1 MEQQTATETKV
12 ATTETKVAN
21 TETKVAAI
29 KRTIPNKQKS
39 AIKLVMWT
47 LSQVMEKEAMIAKI
61 VEMFKVTD
69 TIETIIEMVDAVE
82 KSPEYTMMDTE
93 LTAIRNPKTKK
104 RAKVSGDPDAIIK
117 QLVDMAT
124 TETASGKK
132 KGKAPKV
139 EGEEKPKKA
148 PRGKK
153 AAPPAA
159 TEGTATDAPTT
170 DVETEPK
177 KKAPRAKK
185 VAKVDDSK
193 VDDSKVDDS
202 KVDDSKAEPTTE
214 AKPTTEVSTA
224 DGVTEPK
231 KKAPRAKKAAT
242 TAEAKPT
249 TEEAPKAPTDETAAP
264 PAPKTPPAAAEP
276 KAKKA
281 PAKKTKTTV
290 ESNGT
295 TPNGTT
301 PETEPDETK
310 TKAPKAPKTKAPST
324 KSSEI
329 APPNELVEVA
339 EDLSE
344 DEYML
349 LNEVVVDGKTYMV
362 DSSQNVYNDFNDVI
376 GKYEN
381 GVVTMNA

>member
-12 ATTETKVAN
+12 V
-21 TETKVAAI
+21 I

-47 LSQVMEKEAMIAKI
+47 LSQVMEKDAMISKI

-82 KSPEYTMMDTE
+82 KSPEYMMMDTE
-93 LTAIRNPKTKK
+93 LTAIRSPKTKK
-104 RAKVSGDPDAIIK
+104 RAKVTGDPDAIIK

-124 TETASGKK
+124 TETAGGKK
-132 KGKAPKV
+132 KAKT

-153 AAPPAA
+153 AAKPPSTDAPA
-159 TEGTATDAPTT
+159 ATDAPTT

-185 VAKVDDSK
+185 VA
-193 VDDSKVDDS
+193 
-202 KVDDSKAEPTTE
+202 
-214 AKPTTEVSTA
+214 
-224 DGVTEPK
+224 EPK
-231 KKAPRAKKAAT
+231 AI
-242 TAEAKPT
+242 T
-249 TEEAPKAPTDETAAP
+249 TEEAPKAPTDETTAP
-264 PAPKTPPAAAEP
+264 PAPKTPPSATAKPTTEP

-281 PAKKTKTTV
+281 PAKNTKTTV

-295 TPNGTT
+295 TP
-301 PETEPDETK
+301 ETEPAK
-310 TKAPKAPKTKAPST
+310 PKAKAPKAPKTKAPS
-324 KSSEI
+324 EI
-329 APPNELVEVA
+329 AHPNEVVEVA
-339 EDLSE
+339 EDLRE

-349 LNEVVVDGKTYMV
+349 LNEVEVDGKTYMV
-362 DSSQNVYNDFNDVI
+362 DSSQNVYNEFNDVI

>member
-1 MEQQTATETKV
+1 MEQQTAT
-12 ATTETKVAN
+12 ATETKV
-21 TETKVAAI
+21 VI

-39 AIKLVMWT
+39 AIKLVMWS
-47 LSQVMEKEAMIAKI
+47 LSQVMEKDAMLAKI

-93 LTAIRNPKTKK
+93 LTAIRSPKTKK
-104 RAKVSGDPDAIIK
+104 RAKVTGDPDAIIK

-124 TETASGKK
+124 TETATGKK
-132 KGKAPKV
+132 KAKV
-139 EGEEKPKKA
+139 EGEDKPKKA

-153 AAPPAA
+153 VADSKAPEAP
-159 TEGTATDAPTT
+159 TADAPTT

-193 VDDSKVDDS
+193 
-202 KVDDSKAEPTTE
+202 APEAPT
-214 AKPTTEVSTA
+214 ADTEVVA
-224 DGVTEPK
+224 TEPK
-231 KKAPRAKKAAT
+231 KKAPRAKKVAEPKAT
-242 TAEAKPT
+242 TTEATTTEATT
-249 TEEAPKAPTDETAAP
+249 TEEAP
-264 PAPKTPPAAAEP
+264 PAPKTTPAASTKAAAEP
-276 KAKKA
+276 TTAPKAPKKA

-295 TPNGTT
+295 TP
-301 PETEPDETK
+301 ETEPAK
-310 TKAPKAPKTKAPST
+310 TKAPKAPKAKTP
-324 KSSEI
+324 SEI
-329 APPNELVEVA
+329 VHPNEVVEVA
-339 EDLSE
+339 EDLRE

-349 LNEVVVDGKTYMV
+349 LNEVEVDGKTYMV
-362 DSSQNVYNDFNDVI
+362 DSSQNVYNEFNDVI

>member
-12 ATTETKVAN
+12 AT

-61 VEMFKVTD
+61 VEMFKVTE
-69 TIETIIEMVDAVE
+69 TIETIIETVDAVE
-82 KSPEYTMMDTE
+82 KSPEYMTMDTE
-93 LTAIRNPKTKK
+93 LAAIRNPKTKK

-124 TETASGKK
+124 METTAGAAGKK
-132 KGKAPKV
+132 KGKAPKE
-139 EGEEKPKKA
+139 EGEPKKT

-153 AAPPAA
+153 VDDSTEPSQDAPAA
-159 TEGTATDAPTT
+159 TASA
-170 DVETEPK
+170 VETEPK

-185 VAKVDDSK
+185 AAKVDDSK
-193 VDDSKVDDS
+193 
-202 KVDDSKAEPTTE
+202 ANPTTE
-214 AKPTTEVSTA
+214 APTEA
-224 DGVTEPK
+224 PTEPK

-242 TAEAKPT
+242 APPAAAEPTT
-249 TEEAPKAPTDETAAP
+249 TEEAPKAPTDEAKAP
-264 PAPKTPPAAAEP
+264 SAP
-276 KAKKA
+276 KKA

-295 TPNGTT
+295 TPA
-301 PETEPDETK
+301 ESTESAPKKSK
-310 TKAPKAPKTKAPST
+310 TKKATVDGEAPKAPPSNIV
-324 KSSEI
+324 E
-329 APPNELVEVA
+329 PNPYEAA
-339 EDLSE
+339 EDLRE

-362 DSSQNVYNDFNDVI
+362 DSNQDVYNDFNEVV

-381 GVVTMNA
+381 GVVTMKA

>member
-1 MEQQTATETKV
+1 MEQQTAT
-12 ATTETKVAN
+12 ATETKV
-21 TETKVAAI
+21 VI

-47 LSQVMEKEAMIAKI
+47 LSQVMEKDAMIAKI
-61 VEMFKVTD
+61 VEMFKVTE

-93 LTAIRNPKTKK
+93 LTAIRSPKTKK
-104 RAKVSGDPDAIIK
+104 RAKVTGDPDAIIK

-124 TETASGKK
+124 TETTGGKK
-132 KGKAPKV
+132 KAKV
-139 EGEEKPKKA
+139 EGEEKKA

-153 AAPPAA
+153 AAKPPSTDAPA
-159 TEGTATDAPTT
+159 ATDAPTT

-185 VAKVDDSK
+185 AAKVDDSK
-193 VDDSKVDDS
+193 VDDSK
-202 KVDDSKAEPTTE
+202 APEAPTTE
-214 AKPTTEVSTA
+214 TPTTDV
-224 DGVTEPK
+224 VTEPK
-231 KKAPRAKKAAT
+231 KKAPRAKKVDDSTKAI
-242 TAEAKPT
+242 T
-249 TEEAPKAPTDETAAP
+249 TEEAPKAPTDEAP
-264 PAPKTPPAAAEP
+264 EAPKTPPAAAEP
-276 KAKKA
+276 EAATTEPNAKKA

-301 PETEPDETK
+301 PETESAKPK
-310 TKAPKAPKTKAPST
+310 TKAPKAPKTKAPSN
-324 KSSEI
+324 I
-329 APPNELVEVA
+329 VHPNEVVEVA
-339 EDLSE
+339 EDLRE

-349 LNEVVVDGKTYMV
+349 LNEVEVDGNTYMV
-362 DSSQNVYNDFNDVI
+362 DSSQNVYNEFNDVI

>member
-1 MEQQTATETKV
+1 MEQQTAT
-12 ATTETKVAN
+12 ATETKV
-21 TETKVAAI
+21 VI

-39 AIKLVMWT
+39 AIKLVMWS
-47 LSQVMEKEAMIAKI
+47 LSQVMEKDAMLAKI

-93 LTAIRNPKTKK
+93 LTAIRSPKTKK
-104 RAKVSGDPDAIIK
+104 RAKVTGDPDAIIK

-124 TETASGKK
+124 TETATGKK
-132 KGKAPKV
+132 KAKV
-139 EGEEKPKKA
+139 EGEDKPKKA

-153 AAPPAA
+153 VAASKAP
-159 TEGTATDAPTT
+159 EAPTSKVDDSKAEAKPTTEAPTAT

-185 VAKVDDSK
+185 VTKVDDST
-193 VDDSKVDDS
+193 
-202 KVDDSKAEPTTE
+202 KATTTE
-214 AKPTTEVSTA
+214 ATTTE
-224 DGVTEPK
+224 
-231 KKAPRAKKAAT
+231 AT
-242 TAEAKPT
+242 TTEATT
-249 TEEAPKAPTDETAAP
+249 TEEAP

-276 KAKKA
+276 KAPKKA

-295 TPNGTT
+295 TP
-301 PETEPDETK
+301 ETESAKPK
-310 TKAPKAPKTKAPST
+310 TKAPKAPKTKTP
-324 KSSEI
+324 SEI
-329 APPNELVEVA
+329 VHPNEVVEVA
-339 EDLSE
+339 EDLRE

-349 LNEVVVDGKTYMV
+349 LNEVEVDGKTYMV
-362 DSSQNVYNDFNDVI
+362 DSSQNVYNEFNDVI

>member
-1 MEQQTATETKV
+1 MEQQTAT
-12 ATTETKVAN
+12 ATETKV
-21 TETKVAAI
+21 VI

-39 AIKLVMWT
+39 AIKLVMWS
-47 LSQVMEKEAMIAKI
+47 LSQVMEKDAMLAKI

-93 LTAIRNPKTKK
+93 LTAIRSPKTKK
-104 RAKVSGDPDAIIK
+104 RAKVTGDPDAIIK

-124 TETASGKK
+124 TETATGKK
-132 KGKAPKV
+132 KAKA
-139 EGEEKPKKA
+139 EGDEAKPKKA

-153 AAPPAA
+153 VDASKVDDSKAP
-159 TEGTATDAPTT
+159 EAPTANVDDSKAPEAPTAT

-185 VAKVDDSK
+185 A
-193 VDDSKVDDS
+193 
-202 KVDDSKAEPTTE
+202 DDSKAPEAPTTE
-214 AKPTTEVSTA
+214 APTTEVVA
-224 DGVTEPK
+224 TEPK
-231 KKAPRAKKAAT
+231 KKAPRAKKVTKVDDSTKAT
-242 TAEAKPT
+242 T
-249 TEEAPKAPTDETAAP
+249 TEEAP

-276 KAKKA
+276 TTEELTAAAEPKAAAEPTTAPKAPKKA

-295 TPNGTT
+295 TP
-301 PETEPDETK
+301 ETSEPAK
-310 TKAPKAPKTKAPST
+310 AKAPKAPKTKTP
-324 KSSEI
+324 SEI
-329 APPNELVEVA
+329 VHPNEVVEVA
-339 EDLSE
+339 EDLRE

-349 LNEVVVDGKTYMV
+349 LNEVEVDGKTYMV
-362 DSSQNVYNDFNDVI
+362 DSSQNVYNEFNDVI

>member
-12 ATTETKVAN
+12 AA
-21 TETKVAAI
+21 KVAAI

-39 AIKLVMWT
+39 AIKLVMWA

-61 VEMFKVTD
+61 VEMFKVTE
-69 TIETIIEMVDAVE
+69 TIETIIETVDAVE
-82 KSPEYTMMDTE
+82 KSPEYTTMDTE
-93 LTAIRNPKTKK
+93 LAAIRNPKTKK

-124 TETASGKK
+124 METTAGATGKK

-153 AAPPAA
+153 VDDSTEPTTDAPAA
-159 TEGTATDAPTT
+159 TA
-170 DVETEPK
+170 VETEPK

-185 VAKVDDSK
+185 
-193 VDDSKVDDS
+193 
-202 KVDDSKAEPTTE
+202 
-214 AKPTTEVSTA
+214 AKPTTEAPAEAPAEAPTTEAPTV
-224 DGVTEPK
+224 VVETEPK

-242 TAEAKPT
+242 A
-249 TEEAPKAPTDETAAP
+249 
-264 PAPKTPPAAAEP
+264 PPAAAEP
-276 KAKKA
+276 TTEETPPAAADDEAKANAAPKAPKKA

-295 TPNGTT
+295 TPA
-301 PETEPDETK
+301 ESTESAPKKSK
-310 TKAPKAPKTKAPST
+310 TKKATADGEAPKAPPSNIV
-324 KSSEI
+324 E
-329 APPNELVEVA
+329 PNPYEAA
-339 EDLSE
+339 EDLRE

-362 DSSQNVYNDFNDVI
+362 DSNQDVYNDFNEVV

-381 GVVTMNA
+381 GVVTMKA